1 MQGLGATLAQPPT
14 PIPWDEL
21 LARLEALARARP
33 QVAVEVAA
41 APQPD
46 IQALLEGLAQSL
58 DNSFLPLLR
67 TLEKKGD
74 IGLRIHKHLH
84 DLSREMRELRLRH
97 GREVHD
103 ETEDMPG

>member
-1 MQGLGATLAQPPT
+1 M
-14 PIPWDEL
+14 
-21 LARLEALARARP
+21 RP

-46 IQALLEGLAQSL
+46 FTGLLEGLAKSL
-58 DNSFLPLLR
+58 EGSFLPLLR

-84 DLSREMRELRLRH
+84 DLSRDMRELRLRH
-97 GREVHD
+97 GREVRD
-103 ETEDMPG
+103 EMEDMPG